1 MGRLIVYIILV
12 IVDLFFC
19 VFDIFKGYYLFSA
32 IWALLAAYFVY
43 LSVNTVRKRRGGG
56 TGDDRNE

>member
-12 IVDLFFC
+12 IADIFFC
-19 VFDIFKGYYLFSA
+19 VFDIFKGYYLFSV

-43 LSVNTVRKRRGGG
+43 LSVSTYRKLRF
-56 TGDDRNE
+56 GDSGNEKPE